1 MDDTPTKIKQRYN
14 EMLLS
19 KSPLER
25 LRMASRMYDSVKKL
39 AISGIQ
45 KEKRYLDPSRL
56 RGELF
61 LRIYGN
67 DFSATDRE
75 RIIKKMSN
83 MQLSTD
89 C

>member
-1 MDDTPTKIKQRYN
+1 MHDTSPKIRQLYN

-39 AISGIQ
+39 AISGLLN
-45 KEKRYLDPSRL
+45 EKPDLDPSRL

-67 DFSATDRE
+67 DFSVTDRK
-75 RIIKKMSN
+75 RIMEKIPN
-83 MQLSTD
+83 MQLDTD
-89 C
+89 S